1 MDISKVITQLRTY
14 CPSLKLV
21 GGSADFSTGLESVV
35 NPTQLPAAFIIP
47 DGDEADANQLS
58 NALLQHVRER
68 IQIVVEFDNSADRR
82 GYGSANQVDAM
93 KYAIFAALLN
103 WRIDPTHAQRGLEYD
118 GCEFIAMDRGRL
130 WYGFRFSQELTI
142 STADGFQE
150 TGVDLTEI
158 DITVDLNPPAAE
170 EQPATPPAVNI
181 TFETEQPL

>member
-14 CPSLKLV
+14 CPSLKII
-21 GGSADFSTGLESVV
+21 GGSADFNSGLESVV
-35 NPTQLPAAFIIP
+35 NPSQLPAAYVIP

-58 NALLQHVRER
+58 NALLQLVRER
-68 IQIVVEFDNSADRR
+68 IQIVVQFDNSADRR
-82 GYGSANQVDAM
+82 GYGSVNQVDAM
-93 KYAIFAALLN
+93 KYALFSAILN

-142 STADGFQE
+142 TNWDGFQE

-158 DITVDLNPPAAE
+158 DVTVELNQTPPV
-170 EQPATPPAVNI
+170 EQPVEPPAVNI
-181 TFETEQPL
+181 IFDTNSE